1 VTQTPFSSSRQVA
14 GDLSTGRFSPDA
26 VLSRPSIA
34 RLDTALLHEL
44 RAVGGLAATAS
55 DVLDEL
61 GYRLAVPATTL
72 VPRLPSAGRV
82 VGNVLTLRYLPTRRE
97 PSDARLA
104 DEPSRLA
111 HHSVF
116 AQTEPGDVVVI
127 DAGGLPVSTLGGM
140 AARSALAQGVGAC
153 IVDGAVRDVDELAAV
168 GFPVWSRLV
177 TPITGKWRLEATSVN
192 APIACAGVQV
202 RPGDLALADE
212 TGVCFVPGE
221 VAAEA
226 AARIL
231 AVHRSESEVL
241 TTFSESQ
248 RSQG

>member
-1 VTQTPFSSSRQVA
+1 MKTPFSSSRPVA
-14 GDLSTGRFSPDA
+14 GDGSTGHFAPDDA
-26 VLSRPSIA
+26 LSRPPIV
-34 RLDTALLHEL
+34 RLDESLLAEL
-44 RAVGGLAATAS
+44 RAIGGLAATAS

-82 VGNVLTLRYLPTRRE
+82 VGHVLTLRYLPTRRE
-97 PSDARLA
+97 PAYARLA

-116 AQTEPGDVVVI
+116 AQAEPGDVVVI
-127 DAGGLPVSTLGGM
+127 DAGGGTVSTLGGM
-140 AARSALAQGVGAC
+140 AAHGAKTEGVGAC
-153 IVDGAVRDVDELAAV
+153 IVDGGVRDVDEMTAL

-177 TPITGKWRLEATSVN
+177 TPITGKWRLEAASVN
-192 APIACAGVQV
+192 TPIACGGVQV

-212 TGVCFVPGE
+212 TGICFVPE
-221 VAAEA
+221 KLAADA

-231 AVHRSESEVL
+231 AVHRSESEAL
-241 TTFSESQ
+241 TTPSESQ
-248 RSQG
+248 RSQR